1 MEKSFW
7 EKMQAI
13 DRRIIFAF
21 VAIGVI
27 VPLVVELK
35 LGVSVTSRVESI
47 YDEIESL
54 PEGSPVLIAADFD
67 PSAAPELYPML
78 ESVVNHCFRKNH
90 RVIVATLWPGAAG
103 LINKALEDQSKHYGR
118 VKAEDYV
125 FLGFK
130 AGGTA
135 VVLGMGQDMKK
146 TFPEVENRP
155 YSDISV
161 LKGIDKLADIKY
173 AVAISAGSPGI
184 DNWVIYGS
192 EKYGFKIGGGCTGV
206 MATQYFPYLQA
217 KQINGLMGGLKGAAE
232 YEMLVGMQDEGSAV
246 KRMDPQAVTH
256 IIIIAFI
263 ILGNIAYFSTR
274 RTQKQKR

>member
-13 DRRIIFAF
+13 DRRIIFLF

-35 LGVSVTSRVESI
+35 LGVSVTNRVKNI
-47 YDEIESL
+47 YNKIESL
-54 PEGSPVLIAADFD
+54 PERSHILIAADFD

-78 ESVVNHCFRKNH
+78 ESVLNHCFRKNH
-90 RVIVATLWPGAAG
+90 KVIVATLWPGGVG
-103 LINKALEDQSKHYGR
+103 LIKKSLDEQSKEYDR
-118 VKAEDYV
+118 VKEEDYA

-130 AGGTA
+130 TGGTA
-135 VVLGMGQDMKK
+135 VVLSMGQDMKK
-146 TFPEVENRP
+146 TFPEVDNKP
-155 YSDISV
+155 YIDIPV
-161 LKGIDKLADIKY
+161 LKGVDKLADISY

-192 EKYGFKIGGGCTGV
+192 EKYGFEIGGGCTGV

-217 KQINGLMGGLKGAAE
+217 KQLNGLMGGLKGAAE
-232 YEMLVGMQDEGSAV
+232 YEMLVGRQETGSAV

-274 RTQKQKR
+274 KTNKS